1 MSEGLCPSKTPFTNY
16 KHSLTVHLRLLS
28 WNYYNEGVSGGLEY
42 HLQIRDSG
50 GGEYHV
56 ITSSLKEQ
64 FEQLIQGQIL
74 NLLTARAT
82 YSVVVHVYP

>member
-28 WNYYNEGVSGGLEY
+28 RYYYNQGVSGGLEY
-42 HLQIRDSG
+42 HLQLRDSG
-50 GGEYHV
+50 GGGCHV
-56 ITSSLKEQ
+56 TTSSLEEQ
-64 FEQLIQGQIL
+64 FEQLIAGQIL
-74 NLLTARAT
+74 NLLTARAN